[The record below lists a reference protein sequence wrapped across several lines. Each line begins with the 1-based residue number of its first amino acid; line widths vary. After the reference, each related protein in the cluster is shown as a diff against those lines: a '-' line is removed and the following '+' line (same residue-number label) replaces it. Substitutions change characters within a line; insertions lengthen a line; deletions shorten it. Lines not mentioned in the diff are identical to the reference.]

1 MKTKRRNTKQR
12 NTKRRN
18 TKRYFLNQY
27 KGGGKI
33 TYAEIL
39 EIFHKFLDDGILGK
53 EGSGIEGGFGR
64 VYFFLTL
71 GKINDLVSKNLNI
84 SVTVDKL
91 MVIDE
96 KFCES
101 NKYKELR
108 KELRESIL
116 EIFKY
121 FQKNYFDQLIEKLN
135 ILEEVHTEFFE
146 IKGQKKFKNKIHI
159 DEIIIKSYEF
169 IKSIKTILEKLEL
182 LDRDLIFGSLALTT
196 ELLKILGGL
205 RPFIDSLLFLI
216 KTDISFVEGKF
227 VNTRLL
233 HECEK
238 KCKFIIETIFGIK
251 ILEKM
256 NIRFKTNLNNELYIK
271 KQIHILE
278 THQGKENQY
287 YQSAAYV
294 PFWEDRNKRELEKI
308 EEKRLREEALLG
320 PIRFAKGSE
329 KRPTKPLYKNQYIQE
344 REEGEEGE
352 GEEGEGEEEGEE
364 EGAEEGEGEEGKE
377 EDNAPIV
384 IEGKLV
390 TRS

>member
-18 TKRYFLNQY
+18 TKRHFLNQY

-64 VYFFLTL
+64 VSFFLTL
-71 GKINDLVSKNLNI
+71 GKINDLVSKNL

-121 FQKNYFDQLIEKLN
+121 FQKNYFDLLIEKLN
-135 ILEEVHTEFFE
+135 ILEEVDTEFFE
-146 IKGQKKFKNKIHI
+146 IKGQEQFKTKIHI

-169 IKSIKTILEKLEL
+169 IKLIKTILEKLEL
-182 LDRDLIFGSLALTT
+182 LDTNPLTGLVSLSISLPT
-196 ELLKILGGL
+196 ILGEL

-216 KTDISFVEGKF
+216 KTDISFVKGKF

-238 KCKFIIETIFGIK
+238 NCKFMIETIFGKK

-256 NIRFKTNLNNELYIK
+256 NIQFKTNLKNELYIK

-278 THQGKENQY
+278 TDEGKESNK

-294 PFWEDRNKRELEKI
+294 PFWEDRNKREP
-308 EEKRLREEALLG
+308 EKRRRDDALLSSF
-320 PIRFAKGSE
+320 RFGNVSG
-329 KRPTKPLYKNQYIQE
+329 KRPTNPSFKNPYIQE
-344 REEGEEGE
+344 REEGEEE
-352 GEEGEGEEEGEE
+352 EEEGEE
-364 EGAEEGEGEEGKE
+364 
-377 EDNAPIV
+377 APIV
-384 IEGKLV
+384 VIEGRIQK
-390 TRS
+390 